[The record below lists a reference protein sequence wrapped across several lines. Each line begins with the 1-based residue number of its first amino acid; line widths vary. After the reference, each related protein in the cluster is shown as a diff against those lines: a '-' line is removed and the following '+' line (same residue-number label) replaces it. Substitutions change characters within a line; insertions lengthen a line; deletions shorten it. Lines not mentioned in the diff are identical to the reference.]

1 MKTIKIFF
9 ITTILFAL
17 SAHSQITKGNWIVGG
32 SANFN
37 NSNSVNSDGDI
48 TGSGNG
54 VQIYPNIGYFV
65 YDKFAVGLSA
75 GFSYGKPSGS
85 PSNTSYGLSPFVRY
99 YFLKPDK
106 LINVLAEAS
115 YGYNISKIQG
125 NSNTFDSRGYRVKA
139 GPVLYFNSSVGL
151 ELTFNYNSSNSDG
164 NTYNY
169 FQAGFGFQIHLEK

>member
-1 MKTIKIFF
+1 MKKIKLIFF
-9 ITTILFAL
+9 AILLFGTIAN
-17 SAHSQITKGNWIVGG
+17 AQITKGNWMVGG

-37 NSNSVNSDGDI
+37 NSNSVNSDGEI

-54 VQIYPNIGYFV
+54 VQIYPNIGCFI
-65 YDKFAVGLSA
+65 YDKFAIGLSA
-75 GFSYGKPSGS
+75 GFSYGKPSGAV
-85 PSNTSYGLSPFVRY
+85 SNTSFGASPFVRY

-106 LINVLAEAS
+106 LINILAEGS

-125 NSNTFDSRGYRVKA
+125 NNNTFESRGYKIKA

-151 ELTFNYNSSNSDG
+151 ELTLNYNSSNSDG

-169 FQAGFGFQIHLEK
+169 FQAGFGFQIHLEN